1 MTEKSGEFE
10 LRNLLH
16 DRDKSP
22 SQKTGVVE
30 KWKSWVSRFNEAYF
44 SEKNK
49 MLRRTLLVLGTASII
64 YNSSLLLGHVPAVRE
79 LGSAQESVITTEV
92 SSKIDVLNGGLTFDK
107 DEISPWGYHKR
118 PIWERDGKLF
128 VPGGEEDIKGSI
140 QEKDLGKYVIL
151 NKKLDAWN
159 AAYQDKSEEQ
169 NTSAYPV
176 IKKDKLAKILSEGK
190 DINIKK
196 DADFAVHA
204 VLVTK
209 PETQQ
214 SVSNQGKK

>member
-1 MTEKSGEFE
+1 MTEKYSDFE

-16 DRDKSP
+16 DQNKP
-22 SQKTGVVE
+22 SRKTPKWEAAVNNVYESKPMRVLRPFAFVYGVYLIA
-30 KWKSWVSRFNEAYF
+30 N
-44 SEKNK
+44 
-49 MLRRTLLVLGTASII
+49 TLGF
-64 YNSSLLLGHVPAVRE
+64 VPASQE
-79 LGSAQESVITTEV
+79 LGNPQESVISTQVVSQEFREATEQLT
-92 SSKIDVLNGGLTFDK
+92 SGLTFDK
-107 DEISPWGYHKR
+107 EEMASWGYHKR
-118 PIWERDGKLF
+118 PIWEKDGKLF
-128 VPGGEEDIKGSI
+128 VPGGDEVIRGSVS
-140 QEKDLGKYVIL
+140 EKDLDKYVIL
-151 NKKLDAWN
+151 NERIDAFN

-176 IKKDKLAKILSEGK
+176 IKKDKLAQILSEGR

-209 PETQQ
+209 PESQQ